1 MIKTMDNGFYLLND
15 KKKLKDV
22 LSFLQ
27 KGFSWNSEKIN
38 NIFNRL
44 NSQSDKIPFAAV
56 LVNNGQIVIAI
67 LLFHQGLSFIEK
79 KT

>member
-27 KGFSWNSEKIN
+27 KDFPG
-38 NIFNRL
+38 
-44 NSQSDKIPFAAV
+44 
-56 LVNNGQIVIAI
+56 I
-67 LLFHQGLSFIEK
+67 LK
-79 KT
+79 NK